1 MYYATVIKS
10 FSAAHHLRDYQ
21 GKCERQHGHNYRVE
35 LQLKSPIVDRSGMVA
50 DFTVLRA
57 ALEKVLQRFDH
68 QDLNE
73 VKPFDK
79 LNPTAEN
86 IAKLI
91 WEEMNLK
98 FNTRKI
104 KVSKVTVWETESS
117 YATYGPH

>member
-1 MYYATVIKS
+1 
-10 FSAAHHLRDYQ
+10 
-21 GKCERQHGHNYRVE
+21 
-35 LQLKSPIVDRSGMVA
+35 MVA
-50 DFTVLRA
+50 DFTVLRQ

-73 VKPFDK
+73 IRPFDK

-86 IAKLI
+86 IAKLV

-98 FNTRKI
+98 FNTRRI

-117 YATYGPH
+117 FATYGPS